1 MGPSELVTFITKKLP
16 SLSFAVEYMIV
27 SVPILVVGFFKEI
40 CITVI
45 DVQSWL
51 KMSVG
56 FVCIFFT
63 ALFQTQFLSI
73 RSKIEICTVLYS
85 EQSFELYVCL

>member
-1 MGPSELVTFITKKLP
+1 M
-16 SLSFAVEYMIV
+16 VEYMIV
-27 SVPILVVGFFKEI
+27 SVTVLVVVSLKEI

-51 KMSVG
+51 KLSAG

-63 ALFQTQFLSI
+63 ASFQTQFLSI
-73 RSKIEICTVLYS
+73 RSKIEIYTVLYS
-85 EQSFELYVCL
+85 EQSFELDVCL